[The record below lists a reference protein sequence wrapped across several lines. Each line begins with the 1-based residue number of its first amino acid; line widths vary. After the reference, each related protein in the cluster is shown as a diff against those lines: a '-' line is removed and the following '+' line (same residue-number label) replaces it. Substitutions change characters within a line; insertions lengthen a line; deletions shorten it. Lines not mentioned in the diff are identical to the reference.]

1 MLFDPALTTGKE
13 TGDFQEGRNEREAN
27 MGKRVMIALLLAAG
41 LMASGCHTSGTP
53 DERAQVRADIDRV
66 AAEGLTRLYDRQ
78 PRARWA
84 VENAAG
90 YAAFSNWGW
99 KIFITGSA
107 HGKGVAVNNRTKSR
121 AYMKMVELQAGL
133 GMGIEKYRLVFVFE
147 TESGLNRFID
157 SGWELGAR
165 ATAAAKLADKGAAWE
180 GAVSVAPG
188 VWLYQLT
195 ESGLAVEIAAK
206 GAKFYKDKG
215 LN

>member
-1 MLFDPALTTGKE
+1 MLFDAALTRGKGTG
-13 TGDFQEGRNEREAN
+13 GFQEGFSEREAN
-27 MGKRVMIALLLAAG
+27 MGTRVMIALLLAVG

-53 DERAQVRADIDRV
+53 AETAMVRTDIDGV
-66 AAEGLTRLYDRQ
+66 AGETLTRLYDAK
-78 PRARWA
+78 PKARRA

-90 YAAFSNWGW
+90 YAAFSNFGW

-121 AYMKMVELQAGL
+121 TYMKMLELQAGL
-133 GMGIEKYRLVFVFE
+133 GMGVEKYRLVFVFD
-147 TESGLNRFID
+147 TESGLNRFIN

-165 ATAAAKLADKGAAWE
+165 ATAAAKLGDKGGAFE

-195 ESGLAVEIAAK
+195 EHGLALEITAK